1 MRDYTI
7 TKYKNAISE
16 LMNKASENNDGI
28 VNRIDFNNLSRV
40 NKITKAMPIYLEKLN
55 IIEQVER
62 NKYKFIKAPTVA
74 DIKKIGILQAMGNI
88 NYKENKLKNATQMSI
103 ETSVPNVNV
112 ITTDSDEFA
121 RQAMAYLE
129 SRGFK
134 VTKEKLNIPIATY
147 KSSIKALTANLHEE
161 QLEKLFYALA
171 KMERDHIYLAYRAC
185 ESGKYKSPEQYLKDE
200 YNDFTA

>member
-1 MRDYTI
+1 MREYTI

-88 NYKENKLKNATQMSI
+88 NYKENKLKNEKQMTI

-134 VTKEKLNIPIATY
+134 VTKQKHNLPIVTYKRTITSALSTLEQNILHEVGKMEIEHIRMAYRAGESGTY
-147 KSSIKALTANLHEE
+147 KSP
-161 QLEKLFYALA
+161 
-171 KMERDHIYLAYRAC
+171 D
-185 ESGKYKSPEQYLKDE
+185 QYLKDE

>member
-134 VTKEKLNIPIATY
+134 VTKEKHNLPVVTY
-147 KSSIKALTANLHEE
+147 KGTITSVLTPLHHHMF
-161 QLEKLFYALA
+161 QTVG
-171 KMERDHIYLAYRAC
+171 KMEIEHIRMAYRAG
-185 ESGKYKSPEQYLKDE
+185 ESGTYKSPEQYLKDE
-200 YNDFTA
+200 YNDFAS

>member
-16 LMNKASENNDGI
+16 LMNRASENNDGI

-88 NYKENKLKNATQMSI
+88 NYKENKLKNAEQMSI

-134 VTKEKLNIPIATY
+134 VTKDRLNLPIVTY
-147 KSSIKALTANLHEE
+147 KGSIKAITANAYECDLGT
-161 QLEKLFYALA
+161 LVLKLA

-185 ESGKYKSPEQYLKDE
+185 ESGKYKSAEQYLKDE